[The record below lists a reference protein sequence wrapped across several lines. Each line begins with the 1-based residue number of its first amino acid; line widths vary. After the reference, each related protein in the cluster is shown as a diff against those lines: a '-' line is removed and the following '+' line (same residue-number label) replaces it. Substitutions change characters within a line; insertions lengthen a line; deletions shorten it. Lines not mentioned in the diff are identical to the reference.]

1 MPATGALVVVTTTID
16 NPDLA
21 ATWAR
26 DLLAARLVACVQVL
40 PITSHYVWEGRLEN
54 TAEWRLECKTT
65 ATQAAA
71 VVAWFTTH
79 HTYQTPEILTLTAA
93 ANPAYQ
99 AWASGQC
106 GGNDRP

>member
-1 MPATGALVVVTTTID
+1 MSGNLAVVITTTD
-16 NPDLA
+16 SA
-21 ATWAR
+21 ERATEWAQA
-26 DLLAARLVACVQVL
+26 LLAARLMACVQVV
-40 PITSHYVWEGRLEN
+40 PITSHYVWEGRTEH

-79 HTYQTPEILTLTAA
+79 HTYQTPEILTLSAT

-99 AWASGQC
+99 VWVEVAC
-106 GGNDRP
+106 G